1 MGVFFFSPSTP
12 VPLSTPHPPL
22 PPQLAWGH
30 RRSES
35 SCKRG
40 HSNSPPLM
48 TERLRGRKTNFHRQ
62 NDLLVLSQLL
72 FRPLP
77 FFRLSELTGD
87 DSSSETGRVMTSP
100 TCMQQRSADAGMA
113 ALARPPDLEGGR
125 GGQPAAAGRAAFP
138 GAFPQVLA
146 GSQCL
151 LLSGLTVVTSLA
163 AVHTVSSA
171 QNIFTLRNTR
181 CLIPALASPVSFAA
195 RV

>member
-1 MGVFFFSPSTP
+1 
-12 VPLSTPHPPL
+12 
-22 PPQLAWGH
+22 
-30 RRSES
+30 
-35 SCKRG
+35 
-40 HSNSPPLM
+40 M
-48 TERLRGRKTNFHRQ
+48 TDRLRGRKTNFHRQ
-62 NDLLVLSQLL
+62 NDLLPLSQLS
-72 FRPLP
+72 FRPPLP

-87 DSSSETGRVMTSP
+87 DSLSETGKVMASP
-100 TCMQQRSADAGMA
+100 TCMQRRSADAGMA
-113 ALARPPDLEGGR
+113 DLAAAGGSSPPTWGGG

-146 GSQCL
+146 GSQWR